1 MDEKTVTGTI
11 VSTCCEGACAHV
23 RLDEK
28 VNGRQFAIID
38 DRTAGRKR
46 LMKSSG
52 GKLDLNARI
61 TVKDTTVVGADMV
74 VTLIE

>member
-1 MDEKTVTGTI
+1 M
-11 VSTCCEGACAHV
+11 
-23 RLDEK
+23 
-28 VNGRQFAIID
+28 NGRQFAIID